1 MSNFLLLT
9 ESNDYDMLVNKYHIS
24 SIKETASK
32 NVLELTMNNGIILF
46 IKDDL
51 YEIYETLKKDIK

>member
-9 ESNDYDMLVNKYHIS
+9 DTMDCDILVNKYHIS

-51 YEIYETLKKDIK
+51 YQIYETLKKDTK